1 MAPRRGGALLG
12 IATDGVAT
20 AAEAGPTRVL
30 GLGIVAAY
38 FHSTYSTAAGRQL
51 HLSERAVL
59 LQGGAESCDVAYHP
73 AGDDQF
79 ARRVQ
84 RAAIDAES
92 RALVAHPSWLHSESL
107 PLAGCWSSWAVPRR
121 YLRRS
126 GWIFGRGVA
135 TADGPSG
142 TSAAAVSCCATR
154 ARSRSLW
161 LIFAFYYG
169 DCPRSYRCKRES
181 HVQST

>member
-92 RALVAHPSWLHSESL
+92 RALVAHPSWLHMESL
-107 PLAGCWSSWAVPRR
+107 PLAGCWSSWAVHRR

-135 TADGPSG
+135 TADGTSG
-142 TSAAAVSCCATR
+142 TSAAAVNCCATR
-154 ARSRSLW
+154 ARSRSL
-161 LIFAFYYG
+161 
-169 DCPRSYRCKRES
+169 
-181 HVQST
+181 